1 MPIYPC
7 VLIFVTG
14 KLNLFSKKFI
24 ILITTILFRQFWSFW
39 GFAAL
44 LISTFRCPKDLD
56 LLYASKTYSA
66 ATQTGQ

>member
-24 ILITTILFRQFWSFW
+24 ILKVTTLFQQFWWFLE
-39 GFAAL
+39 FAAL
-44 LISTFRCPKDLD
+44 SISAFRCRKDLD
-56 LLYASKTYSA
+56 
-66 ATQTGQ
+66 